1 MRALPPAMRLR
12 SAPVVFL
19 CVVAACVRQ
28 SEGTSVVVRGSI
40 PVGDTLRTF
49 VLYAPPAAR
58 GNQPVPLLLAFHGSG
73 STGAAMRREAGFDA
87 IAAREGFLVA
97 YPDAPAGNW
106 AEDCDCNVA
115 DRLGVNDTGF
125 VRALVDTVDGRFP
138 VDRHRIGAVGF
149 SQGGLFVHRL
159 ACQMAD
165 VISAVASVAAPMSG
179 VLAQRCGPAAPV
191 SVMVALGTLD
201 PVFPYEGGG
210 VGKRVTLGARA
221 TAGLWRTLDGCSAE
235 PTVLELPDRTSDGT
249 RIMEERWTGCRQN
262 VEVSLYT
269 VDGGRHAWELS
280 RDTGT
285 AALVASFLGR
295 RWSEGSPRR

>member
-1 MRALPPAMRLR
+1 MTMQGAAIVL
-12 SAPVVFL
+12 L
-19 CVVAACVRQ
+19 CTVAACVRQ
-28 SEGTSVVVRGSI
+28 GGGTSVVVRGSI
-40 PVGDTLRTF
+40 PVGDTLRSF
-49 VLYAPPAAR
+49 VLYAPPTAR
-58 GNQPVPLLLAFHGSG
+58 PGRSVPLLLAFHGSG
-73 STGAAMRREAGFDA
+73 STGAAMRREAGFDS

-125 VRALVDTVDGRFP
+125 VRALVDTVAARFP
-138 VDRHRIGAVGF
+138 VDRHRVGAVGF

-165 VISAVASVAAPMSG
+165 VVSTVVSVAAPMSG
-179 VLAQRCGPAAPV
+179 ALAERCGPTAPV

-210 VGKRVTLGARA
+210 IGKRVTLGARA
-221 TAGLWRTLDGCSAE
+221 TAGLWRTLGGCSVE
-235 PTVLELPDRTSDGT
+235 PTILDLPDPAADGT
-249 RIMEERWTGCRQN
+249 RIMEERWTGCRQD

-280 RDTGT
+280 RDIGT

-295 RWSEGSPRR
+295 RWSEGSTRR

>member
-1 MRALPPAMRLR
+1 MKGAA
-12 SAPVVFL
+12 VVLL
-19 CVVAACVRQ
+19 CMAAACVSQDRAP
-28 SEGTSVVVRGSI
+28 SMVVQGSI

-58 GNQPVPLLLAFHGSG
+58 QGGSVPLLLAFHGSG
-73 STGAAMRREAGFDA
+73 STGAALRREAGFDR

-125 VRALVDTVDGRFP
+125 VRALVDTVSARFP
-138 VDRHRIGAVGF
+138 VDRHRVGAVGF

-159 ACQMAD
+159 GCQMAD
-165 VISAVASVAAPMSG
+165 VVSAVASVAAPMSG
-179 VLAQRCGPAAPV
+179 ALAERCGPSAPV

-210 VGKRVTLGARA
+210 VGRRVTLGARA
-221 TAGLWRTLDGCSAE
+221 TAGLWRTLDGCTAE
-235 PTVLELPDRTSDGT
+235 PLVLELPDREADGT
-249 RIMEERWTGCRQN
+249 RIMVERWTGCRQN

-280 RDTGT
+280 RDVRT
-285 AALVASFLGR
+285 AELVMSFLGR
-295 RWSEGSPRR
+295 RWSEGSTDR

>member
-1 MRALPPAMRLR
+1 MRALPPAMRMR
-12 SAPVVFL
+12 FAPVVFL

-28 SEGTSVVVRGSI
+28 GEGTSVVVQGSI

-58 GNQPVPLLLAFHGSG
+58 QDRPVPLLLAFHGSG
-73 STGAAMRREAGFDA
+73 STGAAMRREAGFDT

-191 SVMVALGTLD
+191 SVMVALATLD

-221 TAGLWRTLDGCSAE
+221 TTGLWRTLDGCSAE
-235 PTVLELPDRTSDGT
+235 PTVLELPDRASDGT

-280 RDTGT
+280 RDVAT
-285 AALVASFLGR
+285 AELVAGFLER
-295 RWSEGSPRR
+295 RWIDESIDR